1 MRIKLDQGTLPR
13 LMNRSLNCQNPKT
26 RPRCCHSFLHS
37 GYLLGPFRSRGERCP
52 APAPTSAGSPQIGQ
66 KGSPSSS
73 ICTSP
78 ETALP
83 AGEEARLPRNV
94 HADGFIFYVK
104 TCVSVDCRRLQQPQE
119 HGCEAGPPPSILE
132 IKTVKAPLPSTPGQ
146 VFFKRTFPRKKNPL
160 ISCYSCGPGQCHWA
174 GGFDCF
180 SGEFQLPLKGSAVL
194 IFKHTHPRSFKC
206 IGPSSGAVCIVGL
219 SYCVSFSFALEGD
232 KAIIQPIF
240 LDI

>member
-1 MRIKLDQGTLPR
+1 
-13 LMNRSLNCQNPKT
+13 MNRSLNCQNPKT

-78 ETALP
+78 QTALP

-146 VFFKRTFPRKKNPL
+146 VFFKGHFQGRRNHSFPA
-160 ISCYSCGPGQCHWA
+160 IAVVQ
-174 GGFDCF
+174 
-180 SGEFQLPLKGSAVL
+180 GSATGLGVL
-194 IFKHTHPRSFKC
+194 IVFLA
-206 IGPSSGAVCIVGL
+206 SSSSL
-219 SYCVSFSFALEGD
+219 SKDQQF
-232 KAIIQPIF
+232 
-240 LDI
+240 